1 MLEPRPALGTS
12 FLPSPLAIF
21 LLSTAAALILSYSFL
36 SCSLQEKDKES
47 IMSVSL
53 FDGQQI
59 PLVGLGTWKSKP
71 GQVESAV
78 SVALDAGYKLI
89 DGAHVYGNE
98 QEVGNALKE
107 KIGKELNC
115 RRRGRLL
122 AHGFNGLQ

>member
-1 MLEPRPALGTS
+1 MGAAS
-12 FLPSPLAIF
+12 FQLAFF
-21 LLSTAAALILSYSFL
+21 LLSTAAALFLSYSFL
-36 SCSLQEKDKES
+36 SSNLREEEEEES

-59 PLVGLGTWKSKP
+59 PLVGLGTWKSKA

-107 KIGKELNC
+107 KIGKVVSIMAAEE
-115 RRRGRLL
+115 G
-122 AHGFNGLQ
+122 GY